1 MEVTAKDRK
10 EVIALV
16 TIKTANRV
24 DINRAEIINSGL
36 KAVIA
41 RATIKTGR
49 AINRVRRADISRV
62 RRGDIVLKEATSNAE
77 AITTTAV
84 DTITVAVTIII
95 AETITTMVATITT
108 AAIIKGATVNARQ
121 ITIRMRNIASKSALN
136 IRKNTSIPMNR
147 YV

>member
-24 DINRAEIINSGL
+24 DINRAEIINRGL

-49 AINRVRRADISRV
+49 AINRVRRAGISLV

-95 AETITTMVATITT
+95 AEAITTMVATITT
-108 AAIIKGATVNARQ
+108 AAIIKEATVNARQ

-136 IRKNTSIPMNR
+136 IRKSTSIPMNR

>member
-24 DINRAEIINSGL
+24 DINRAEIINRGL

-49 AINRVRRADISRV
+49 AINRVRRAGISRV

-95 AETITTMVATITT
+95 AEAITTMVATITT